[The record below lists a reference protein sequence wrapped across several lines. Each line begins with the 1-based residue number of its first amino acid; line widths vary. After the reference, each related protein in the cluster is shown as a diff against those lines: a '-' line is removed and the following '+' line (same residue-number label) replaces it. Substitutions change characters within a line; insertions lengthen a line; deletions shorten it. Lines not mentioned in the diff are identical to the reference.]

1 MARPHPTQAGV
12 AERLQKYLAQRGLG
26 FAPRHRRMDSRR
38 TDLRQ
43 RQARRAGA
51 EGHHADDIRLDG
63 RAIKTRATEGI
74 ASFHVQ
80 PLARRSAARSRSAT
94 ARALIDR
101 LPKAAGRRFIAVSPM
116 PGIDGGLELVTSDGA
131 LAAKLQRAI
140 HTLPCEFSVRVKGQL
155 GPDQLDGVK
164 SGKLDRPARMTI
176 ESLKHSEAELE
187 GSNRWYGIVARGASG
202 KDIRQL
208 FERQGAL
215 VSRVLRIS
223 VGSLKLEKDLAR
235 GQHRQLDEDRP
246 RTAQIFRGRLRGGVS
261 AAARRGLRVETLPG
275 DAAAR
280 GAQQGEVGR
289 GQRFRR
295 RQRFLRLRRIGLPPH
310 RWCAPCPDR

>member
-1 MARPHPTQAGV
+1 MARPHAAQAGV

-26 FAPRHRRMDSRR
+26 SRR
-38 TDLRQ
+38 AIEDWI
-43 RQARRAGA
+43 RAGRISVNGKLA
-51 EGHHADDIRLDG
+51 ELGQKVSHGDDIRLDG
-63 RAIKTRATEGI
+63 RAIKTRATEGTHLFMFNR
-74 ASFHVQ
+74 SPGD
-80 PLARRSAARSRSAT
+80 PLREADGERT
-94 ARALIDR
+94 PLIDR
-101 LPKAAGRRFIAVSPM
+101 LPRAAGRRFIAVSPM

-140 HTLPCEFSVRVKGQL
+140 HKLPCEFSVRVKGQL

-164 SGKLDRPARMTI
+164 SGKLDRAARMTI
-176 ESLKHSEAELE
+176 ETVTNSDADLE

-235 GQHRQLDEDRP
+235 GQHRQLDDAQ
-246 RTAQIFRGRLRGGVS
+246 TARLLDPNVP
-261 AAARRGLRVETLPG
+261 AAEET
-275 DAAAR
+275 
-280 GAQQGEVGR
+280 
-289 GQRFRR
+289 
-295 RQRFLRLRRIGLPPH
+295 
-310 RWCAPCPDR
+310 